1 MPKEVIELFTT
12 TRDPHLYLMVE
23 DEKVRIVNAAIYVM
37 AEFQNA
43 MEGAAEKIGIT
54 SEEDV
59 MKLVEEIRYDKK
71 ASQ

>member
-1 MPKEVIELFTT
+1 
-12 TRDPHLYLMVE
+12 MVE
-23 DEKVRIVNAAIYVM
+23 EEKVRIVNAAIYVM

-54 SEEDV
+54 SEEDL